1 MTEVTQIPNAHGITF
16 VSEDKVPP
24 APRPRTTDTE
34 RWATAK
40 LLLEENP
47 GQWAC
52 VKNDYDS
59 AQGAQSK
66 SSQINNNNTKDFPAD
81 KGWEARHE
89 VTRKP
94 VTDDKGIVTDRG
106 ASALY
111 LRFNPPPATKVAS
124 AEE

>member
-1 MTEVTQIPNAHGITF
+1 MTEVTQTPNSFGISF
-16 VSEDKVPP
+16 VKPDDVPP
-24 APRPRTTDTE
+24 PPRPRSTDTE
-34 RWATAK
+34 RWAAAK

-66 SSQINNNNTKDFPAD
+66 SSQINGGNTKDFPAAD
-81 KGWEARHE
+81 GWEARHK

-94 VTDDKGIVTDRG
+94 VTDADGNVTDKG
-106 ASALY
+106 ASELY
-111 LRFNPPPATKVAS
+111 LRFVPKADNAAPVA
-124 AEE
+124 E